1 LSFPA
6 TAAPYKPRYC
16 AGEPDQGFCTLQK
29 PVDRKRDFQV
39 KIQVQ
44 KFPSKIL
51 PRRWGKVYL
60 STMTKL
66 LEHAVDTARTLPP
79 AMQDDVARLL
89 LQFLGEE
96 QPVIQLTPEEVA
108 SFAESR
114 AQASRREF
122 ATDEQVRAVWAKH
135 GL

>member
-1 LSFPA
+1 
-6 TAAPYKPRYC
+6 
-16 AGEPDQGFCTLQK
+16 
-29 PVDRKRDFQV
+29 
-39 KIQVQ
+39 
-44 KFPSKIL
+44 
-51 PRRWGKVYL
+51 
-60 STMTKL
+60 MTKL
-66 LEHAVDTARTLPP
+66 LEEAVEIAKTLPP
-79 AMQDDVARLL
+79 TMQDDVARLL

>member
-1 LSFPA
+1 MQGDWEQVS
-6 TAAPYKPRYC
+6 RYVLLWYTD
-16 AGEPDQGFCTLQK
+16 P
-29 PVDRKRDFQV
+29 
-39 KIQVQ
+39 
-44 KFPSKIL
+44 
-51 PRRWGKVYL
+51 
-60 STMTKL
+60 MTKL
-66 LEHAVDTARTLPP
+66 LEHAVDAARALSP

-96 QPVIQLTPEEVA
+96 QPVIQLTAEEVA

-122 ATDEQVRAVWAKH
+122 ATDEKARAVWAKH

>member
-1 LSFPA
+1 M
-6 TAAPYKPRYC
+6 
-16 AGEPDQGFCTLQK
+16 
-29 PVDRKRDFQV
+29 PVLWYAD
-39 KIQVQ
+39 
-44 KFPSKIL
+44 P
-51 PRRWGKVYL
+51 
-60 STMTKL
+60 MTKL
-66 LEHAVDTARTLPP
+66 LEHAVDTARALPP

-89 LQFLGEE
+89 LQFLGEQ

>member
-1 LSFPA
+1 M
-6 TAAPYKPRYC
+6 
-16 AGEPDQGFCTLQK
+16 
-29 PVDRKRDFQV
+29 PVLWYTDPV
-39 KIQVQ
+39 
-44 KFPSKIL
+44 
-51 PRRWGKVYL
+51 
-60 STMTKL
+60 TKL
-66 LEHAVDTARTLPP
+66 LEQAVDTARTLPP

-96 QPVIQLTPEEVA
+96 QPVIQLTPDEVA

>member
-1 LSFPA
+1 LPV
-6 TAAPYKPRYC
+6 AAGLRAVEEVSRHVHLWYIY
-16 AGEPDQGFCTLQK
+16 A
-29 PVDRKRDFQV
+29 
-39 KIQVQ
+39 
-44 KFPSKIL
+44 
-51 PRRWGKVYL
+51 
-60 STMTKL
+60 MTKL
-66 LEHAVDTARTLPP
+66 LEHAVDAARTLSP

-96 QPVIQLTPEEVA
+96 LPVIQLTPEEVA

>member
-1 LSFPA
+1 M
-6 TAAPYKPRYC
+6 
-16 AGEPDQGFCTLQK
+16 
-29 PVDRKRDFQV
+29 PVLWYTDSV
-39 KIQVQ
+39 
-44 KFPSKIL
+44 
-51 PRRWGKVYL
+51 
-60 STMTKL
+60 TKL
-66 LEHAVDTARTLPP
+66 LEHAVDTARALSP

>member
-1 LSFPA
+1 
-6 TAAPYKPRYC
+6 
-16 AGEPDQGFCTLQK
+16 
-29 PVDRKRDFQV
+29 
-39 KIQVQ
+39 
-44 KFPSKIL
+44 
-51 PRRWGKVYL
+51 
-60 STMTKL
+60 MTEL

-96 QPVIQLTPEEVA
+96 QPAIQLTPEEAA

-122 ATDEQVRAVWAKH
+122 AADDQVRAVWAKH

>member
-1 LSFPA
+1 M
-6 TAAPYKPRYC
+6 
-16 AGEPDQGFCTLQK
+16 
-29 PVDRKRDFQV
+29 
-39 KIQVQ
+39 
-44 KFPSKIL
+44 L
-51 PRRWGKVYL
+51 PL
-60 STMTKL
+60 MTKL
-66 LEHAVDTARTLPP
+66 LEHAVDTARTLSP

-89 LQFLGEE
+89 LQFIGEE

-108 SFAESR
+108 SFADSR

>member
-1 LSFPA
+1 
-6 TAAPYKPRYC
+6 
-16 AGEPDQGFCTLQK
+16 
-29 PVDRKRDFQV
+29 
-39 KIQVQ
+39 
-44 KFPSKIL
+44 
-51 PRRWGKVYL
+51 
-60 STMTKL
+60 MTEL

-96 QPVIQLTPEEVA
+96 QPAIQLTPEEA
-108 SFAESR
+108 ATFAESR

-122 ATDEQVRAVWAKH
+122 ATDDQVRAVWAKH

>member
-1 LSFPA
+1 MRLIPL
-6 TAAPYKPRYC
+6 APC
-16 AGEPDQGFCTLQK
+16 
-29 PVDRKRDFQV
+29 
-39 KIQVQ
+39 
-44 KFPSKIL
+44 
-51 PRRWGKVYL
+51 
-60 STMTKL
+60 
-66 LEHAVDTARTLPP
+66 PP

-96 QPVIQLTPEEVA
+96 QPAIQLAPEEAA

-122 ATDEQVRAVWAKH
+122 ATDDQMRAVWAKH

>member
-1 LSFPA
+1 
-6 TAAPYKPRYC
+6 
-16 AGEPDQGFCTLQK
+16 
-29 PVDRKRDFQV
+29 V
-39 KIQVQ
+39 
-44 KFPSKIL
+44 
-51 PRRWGKVYL
+51 
-60 STMTKL
+60 TKL
-66 LEHAVDTARTLPP
+66 PEHAIDAARTLPP

-108 SFAESR
+108 SLEESR
-114 AQASRREF
+114 DQASRREF

>member
-1 LSFPA
+1 
-6 TAAPYKPRYC
+6 
-16 AGEPDQGFCTLQK
+16 
-29 PVDRKRDFQV
+29 
-39 KIQVQ
+39 
-44 KFPSKIL
+44 
-51 PRRWGKVYL
+51 
-60 STMTKL
+60 MTEL

-96 QPVIQLTPEEVA
+96 QPAIPLTPEEAA

-114 AQASRREF
+114 AQAARREF
-122 ATDEQVRAVWAKH
+122 ATDDQVRAVWAKH